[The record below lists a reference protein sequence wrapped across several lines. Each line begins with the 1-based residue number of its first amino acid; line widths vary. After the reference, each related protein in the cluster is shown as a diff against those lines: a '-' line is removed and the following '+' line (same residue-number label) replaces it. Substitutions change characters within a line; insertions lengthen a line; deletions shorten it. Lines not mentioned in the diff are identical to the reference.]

1 MGLGPETLC
10 YKEIESSQS
19 IMDLPSGVGLFL
31 FQTQL
36 SSPLFCLSMHI
47 IGYLAKL
54 TTPSV
59 PMGRAQGPSSVAQS
73 DVYRLVALYGMP

>member
-31 FQTQL
+31 FQT
-36 SSPLFCLSMHI
+36 PLFCLSMHI